1 MNGGSAV
8 VKEIN
13 GGDAVARSNADAAQG
28 KNRDTAAVSYATVH
42 RARSLSRRA
51 GLSTFAVRRAGA
63 ALITLLVGLFTA
75 PSSRRGQ

>member
-51 GLSTFAVRRAGA
+51 GFVYIRG
-63 ALITLLVGLFTA
+63 
-75 PSSRRGQ
+75 PSRGCGPNNFIGWFIYGPIE